1 MGEKVRSLLDMETPL
16 SAWGETDIKLL
27 AQPQGDMSN
36 LALADFW
43 GYKDVKQG
51 VSGQRQNRSAPLGK
65 CRIIGIRFAYD
76 VYMNNNAWWAN
87 VPPALGSFASA
98 VFNPPKNGYPTAP
111 KKS

>member
-43 GYKDVKQG
+43 GYKD
-51 VSGQRQNRSAPLGK
+51 GK
-65 CRIIGIRFAYD
+65 GK
-76 VYMNNNAWWAN
+76 VYPGKGKTEARHWKMPNYRN
-87 VPPALGSFASA
+87 
-98 VFNPPKNGYPTAP
+98 
-111 KKS
+111 